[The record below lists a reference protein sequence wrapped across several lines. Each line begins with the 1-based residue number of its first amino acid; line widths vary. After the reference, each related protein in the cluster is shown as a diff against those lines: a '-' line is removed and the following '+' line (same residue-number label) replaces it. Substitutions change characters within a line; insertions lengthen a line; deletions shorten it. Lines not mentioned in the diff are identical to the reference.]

1 MMSMEST
8 TGVSTQNI
16 VELINSIA
24 VIVGIMATGL
34 TFIGVIAVWRT
45 SKDGAW
51 AFFRMFERMQVLQML
66 TVMLVIASAT
76 ILAMLGILNSNGV
89 TGILSGVAGYVLGG
103 LAKSDAAR
111 TDPIREKSRD
121 TDPSTKQDQ
130 KTP

>member
-1 MMSMEST
+1 MSMEST
-8 TGVSTQNI
+8 TGVTTQNI

-24 VIVGIMATGL
+24 IIVGIMATGL

-66 TVMLVIASAT
+66 TVMLVIASST

-103 LAKSDAAR
+103 LAKADTAKA
-111 TDPIREKSRD
+111 DPMREKPRD
-121 TDPSTKQDQ
+121 TDAAAKQEP